1 MLLGMNVFADNKGL
15 SRVEVVC
22 IAGIACFAVA
32 LAAVLGWHMLGLMW
46 QGNDANALN
55 TAQGLANASMAETA
69 ADDDAPTAYYLKG
82 ANTLAAEPPAAG
94 YNEGDTLVID
104 GREQHVE
111 RGTCLIEIVREDGA
125 PTARWVR
132 ASDVAERG

>member
-1 MLLGMNVFADNKGL
+1 MLHGMGVLIDNKGL

-22 IAGIACFAVA
+22 IAGIACFALA
-32 LAAVLGWHMLGLMW
+32 LAAVVGWQMLSLMW

-55 TAQGLANASMAETA
+55 TAQGLANASMAESA
-69 ADDDAPTAYYLKG
+69 ADSSAPAYYDKG
-82 ANTLAAEPPAAG
+82 ANTLIAEPPSSG
-94 YNEGDTLVID
+94 YNEGGTLLID

-111 RGTCLIEIVREDGA
+111 RGTCVIEVVREDGV

-132 ASDVAERG
+132 AADVAEGDR